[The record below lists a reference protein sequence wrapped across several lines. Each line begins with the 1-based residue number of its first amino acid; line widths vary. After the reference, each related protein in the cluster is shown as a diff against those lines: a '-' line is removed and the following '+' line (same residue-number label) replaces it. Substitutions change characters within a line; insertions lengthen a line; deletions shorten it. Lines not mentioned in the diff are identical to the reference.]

1 MNLEDLGKI
10 ILLFA
15 VILLL
20 TGGIIY
26 FLGKITG
33 LEHLPGDIHYQ
44 KDNFSFYFPLGAGI
58 IASIVI
64 TIIINL
70 VLFFLRHR

>member
-1 MNLEDLGKI
+1 LNLEDLGKI
-10 ILLFA
+10 ILMFA

-20 TGGIIY
+20 TGCVIY

-44 KDNFSFYFPLGAGI
+44 KGNFSFYFPLGVGI
-58 IASIVI
+58 IVSIVI
-64 TIIINL
+64 TVILNL
-70 VLFFLRHR
+70 ILFFLRHR